1 MADVR
6 LGSLVTEDEGDGPAV
21 VLVHGLGGDSNS
33 FQTLMGALEGYRVL
47 RPDLPG
53 AGRSALRPGVPGL
66 KGLASALRDALR
78 AAGIARAHFAGHS
91 MGALICQHIAAETP
105 DLAASLTLFGPI
117 LEPPAAARQGLQD
130 RADSARTEGMAGIA
144 DAVSTASVAAASR
157 EANPVTTA
165 FVRESLMRQD
175 PAGYASHCEALS
187 AAQAAEHGAI
197 RCPTLL
203 VAGEH
208 DPVAPV
214 AMVQALEAAIGDAT
228 LEIIPGIAHWMMIEA
243 PQRSAE
249 LLREHLDKT
258 AQ

>member
-1 MADVR
+1 MTDIR
-6 LGSLVTEDEGDGPAV
+6 LGSLVMEDQGDGSAV

-33 FQTLMGALEGYRVL
+33 FQTLMGTLEGYRVL

-53 AGRSALRPGVPGL
+53 AGRSALRPGLPGL
-66 KGLASALRDALR
+66 KGLAAALRDALR
-78 AAGIARAHFAGHS
+78 AADVSRAHFVGHS

-105 DLAASLTLFGPI
+105 DLVVSLTLFGPI

-130 RADSARTEGMAGIA
+130 RAEAARTGGMVGIA
-144 DAVSTASVAAASR
+144 DAVSTASVSAASR

-214 AMVQALEAAIGDAT
+214 AMVQALEAAIADAT
-228 LEIIPGIAHWMMIEA
+228 LEIIPGIAHWMMVEA

-249 LLREHLDKT
+249 LLRGHLDKT
-258 AQ
+258 A

>member
-1 MADVR
+1 MTDIR
-6 LGSLVTEDEGDGPAV
+6 LGSLVTEDEGEGSAV

-53 AGRSALRPGVPGL
+53 AGRSALRPGLPGL
-66 KGLASALRDALR
+66 KGLAGALRDALR
-78 AAGIARAHFAGHS
+78 AAGIARAHFVGHS

-105 DLAASLTLFGPI
+105 DLVVSLTLFGPI

-130 RADSARTEGMAGIA
+130 RAEAARTGGMVGIA
-144 DAVSTASVAAASR
+144 DAVSTASVSAASR

-214 AMVQALEAAIGDAT
+214 AMVQALEAAIADAT
-228 LEIIPGIAHWMMIEA
+228 LEIIPGIAHWMMVEA

-249 LLREHLDKT
+249 LLRGHLDKT
-258 AQ
+258 A

>member
-1 MADVR
+1 MTDIR

-53 AGRSALRPGVPGL
+53 AGRSALRPGLPGL
-66 KGLASALRDALR
+66 KGLAGALRDALR
-78 AAGIARAHFAGHS
+78 AADVSRAHFVGHS
-91 MGALICQHIAAETP
+91 MGALICQYIAAETP
-105 DLAASLTLFGPI
+105 DLVVSLTLFGPI

-130 RADSARTEGMAGIA
+130 RAEAARTEGMVGIA
-144 DAVSTASVAAASR
+144 DAVSTASVSAASR
-157 EANPVTTA
+157 EANPVTAA

-187 AAQAAEHGAI
+187 AAQAAQHGAI

-214 AMVQALEAAIGDAT
+214 AMVQALEAAIADAT
-228 LEIIPGIAHWMMIEA
+228 LEIIPGIAHWMMVEA
-243 PQRSAE
+243 PRRSAE
-249 LLREHLDKT
+249 LLRGHLNKT
-258 AQ
+258 A

>member
-1 MADVR
+1 MTDIR

-53 AGRSALRPGVPGL
+53 AGRSALRPGLPGL
-66 KGLASALRDALR
+66 KGLAGALRDALR
-78 AAGIARAHFAGHS
+78 AADVSRAHFVGHS
-91 MGALICQHIAAETP
+91 MGALICQYIAAETP
-105 DLAASLTLFGPI
+105 DLVVSLTLFGPI

-130 RADSARTEGMAGIA
+130 RAEAARTEGMLGIA
-144 DAVSTASVAAASR
+144 DAVSTASVSAASR
-157 EANPVTTA
+157 EANPVTAA

-187 AAQAAEHGAI
+187 AAQAAQHGAI

-214 AMVQALEAAIGDAT
+214 AMVQALEAAIADAT
-228 LEIIPGIAHWMMIEA
+228 LEIIPGIAHWMMVEA
-243 PQRSAE
+243 PRRSAE
-249 LLREHLDKT
+249 LLRGHLNKT
-258 AQ
+258 A